1 MLGCTENRE
10 NTLAAEPS
18 LFQRPGRGM
27 VLHITRCP
35 NAGNPRLS
43 KSPID
48 NYGDRFRHVTAPP
61 VRTCEKK
68 AEIES
73 TILCPRPDRSKQ
85 LSGVVREKQPAKLLL
100 LFPGRQEAI
109 NNRTRFGDVCV
120 WAPGQIASH
129 CRVLRICPKHQRRV
143 RRRGLRSN
151 IRAARIS
158 SGAAITTAI

>member
-1 MLGCTENRE
+1 
-10 NTLAAEPS
+10 
-18 LFQRPGRGM
+18 M

-35 NAGNPRLS
+35 NAGNPPLS

-85 LSGVVREKQPAKLLL
+85 LSGAVGEKQPAKLLL
-100 LFPGRQEAI
+100 LFPVRPETI
-109 NNRTRFGDVCV
+109 NHRPRFSDVCMRT
-120 WAPGQIASH
+120 PGQLS
-129 CRVLRICPKHQRRV
+129 
-143 RRRGLRSN
+143 
-151 IRAARIS
+151 
-158 SGAAITTAI
+158 